1 MAAVT
6 GIFAVAC
13 ASIVN
18 PEMNLVEIL
27 GYLIFLFVASRTVLA
42 LLSTGSQRYAAIGSS
57 VFAWGYL
64 FVSRVCEIG
73 GPYGLANQLKSLVHP
88 NDLAGLSLHDE
99 LLWLGVLLSA
109 ILGGWYGKWM
119 YRTLE
124 TNSDVVG

>member
-1 MAAVT
+1 ML
-6 GIFAVAC
+6 AVAC
-13 ASIVN
+13 ASIAN
-18 PEMNLVEIL
+18 PGLNLVEIL

-73 GPYGLANQLKSLVHP
+73 APYGLANELKSLVDP
-88 NDLAGLSLHDE
+88 NDLGSSLHDE
-99 LLWLGVLLSA
+99 LLWLGVLASA
-109 ILGGWYGKWM
+109 VIGGWYGKWA

-124 TNSDVVG
+124 SKKGVVG